1 MLTLPQLAYPK
12 KDLNILRPLVFPDIS
27 TQLIDLENCQGYIAG
42 TLDDT
47 FALKSEL
54 FDVLLNLKQSQ
65 ISISDHATT
74 DLRMGT
80 LHKEIADS
88 IESAAQLEESF
99 LISSVHQKT
108 KEILSILQN
117 SMSYGKVSDELLM
130 TNIPNASRRRWYSL
144 FARAEGL
151 L

>member
-65 ISISDHATT
+65 ISISEHATT

-88 IESAAQLEESF
+88 IESAAQLEE
-99 LISSVHQKT
+99 SVHQKT